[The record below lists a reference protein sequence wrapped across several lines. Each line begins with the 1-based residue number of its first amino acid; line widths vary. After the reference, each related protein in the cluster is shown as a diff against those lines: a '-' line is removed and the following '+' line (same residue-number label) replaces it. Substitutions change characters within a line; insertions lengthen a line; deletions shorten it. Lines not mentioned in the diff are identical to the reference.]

1 MLAEDALIPNSELL
15 GYANADHW
23 ALTLP
28 LTRHWPFL
36 SFFLDKNDYPREI
49 LLESI
54 VRYIEERL
62 LERAAS
68 YDIAAIKLEQAESN

>member
-1 MLAEDALIPNSELL
+1 
-15 GYANADHW
+15 
-23 ALTLP
+23 LTLP

-54 VRYIEERL
+54 VRYVEERL
-62 LERAAS
+62 LKDPAHSEPS
-68 YDIAAIKLEQAESN
+68 PLNLKPVESN